1 MNQNRSHCS
10 RWPWVLGALWLV
22 APFQQQNADSSLQ
35 SVNSALRALSPDET
49 RVNVG
54 LGVGEKKRLTG
65 QLKGFTATVYAISV
79 HRGEQLRVSFQ
90 SKSQSAYFNII
101 NEADPSGAA
110 LFIGQINPSREA
122 LITVAADG
130 ILLLQPYLIRAVAR
144 RNQSAS
150 YGFDIELHAASDQ
163 ASPSETQP

>member
-1 MNQNRSHCS
+1 MMSNRLHRC
-10 RWPWVLGALWLV
+10 RWSWFLGALWLV

-35 SVNSALRALSPDET
+35 SVNSKLRALSPDET

-65 QLKGFTATVYAISV
+65 QLKGYKAPVYAITV
-79 HRGEQLRVSFQ
+79 HQGERLRVSFQ

-101 NEADPSGAA
+101 DEADPSGAA
-110 LFIGQINPSREA
+110 VFIGQINASRETD
-122 LITVAADG
+122 ITAAADG
-130 ILLLQPYLIRAVAR
+130 VYLLQPYLVRAVAR
-144 RNQSAS
+144 RGKSAS
-150 YGFDIELHAASDQ
+150 YVFDIELHSASDQ